1 MARLSKRAPA
11 CKISR
16 AVELIQGM
24 AFGGTFATLRLCVGK
39 DEATYTVE
47 PRKVPRGQAARY
59 VKQGLVDVY
68 EDGSGHHDVLLDG
81 ELTTCD
87 CKGFQRWGR
96 CRHCWSLEIAL
107 RRGWLR

>member
-1 MARLSKRAPA
+1 MDFGAGY
-11 CKISR
+11 
-16 AVELIQGM
+16 AV
-24 AFGGTFATLRLCVGK
+24 LRVRVGR

-47 PRKVPRGQAARY
+47 PRKAPRGQAACY

-81 ELTTCD
+81 PMTTCD
-87 CKGFQRWGR
+87 CKGFQRWGH
-96 CRHCWSLEIAL
+96 CRHAWSLEIAL